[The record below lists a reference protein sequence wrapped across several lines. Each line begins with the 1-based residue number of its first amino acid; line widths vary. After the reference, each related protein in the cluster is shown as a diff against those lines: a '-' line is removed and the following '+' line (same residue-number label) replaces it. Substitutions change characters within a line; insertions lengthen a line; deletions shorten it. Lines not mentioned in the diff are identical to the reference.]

1 MSGLIFA
8 ILAGALMSIQG
19 VFNTRLTEGSSLWVA
34 NTVVHF
40 TGLLLCLILWLMS
53 GRLPFAPILKVNK
66 LYFLGGLIGAVI
78 VYTVIKSIS
87 NLGPTVAVM
96 IFLSSQLIVAYLIEA
111 FGLFGTD
118 TMGFELKKIVGMVII
133 IVGIVVFKI

>member
-8 ILAGALMSIQG
+8 IIAGALMSIQG
-19 VFNTRLTEGSSLWVA
+19 IFNTRLTEGSSLWVA
-34 NTVVHF
+34 NTVVHS
-40 TGLLLCLILWLMS
+40 TGLILCLILWVFS

-66 LYFLGGLIGAVI
+66 LYFLGGIIGAII
-78 VYTVIKSIS
+78 VYSVIKSIS

-96 IFLSSQLIVAYLIEA
+96 IFLSSQLIVAYLIEV

-118 TMGFELKKIVGMVII
+118 TIGFEFKKIIGMVII

>member
-1 MSGLIFA
+1 MTGLIFA
-8 ILAGALMSIQG
+8 ILAGALMAIQG

-40 TGLLLCLILWLMS
+40 SGLILCVLLWFINGKM
-53 GRLPFAPILKVNK
+53 PFSPILKVNK
-66 LYFLGGLIGAVI
+66 LYFLGGLIGAII
-78 VYTVIKSIS
+78 VYAVIKSIS
-87 NLGPTVAVM
+87 TLGPSVAVM
-96 IFLSSQLIVAYLIEA
+96 IFLSAQLIIAYLIEV

-118 TMGFELKKIVGMVII
+118 IVEFEIKKIIGMVII